1 MYKILSLILFGQ
13 LVLIQ
18 APSAQSEFEFNIS
31 SAISSEEIT
40 SINDSLN
47 TPLRMALLFDEEYLV
62 VSDINNFP
70 PIHIMKVIDSG
81 DLEYVK
87 GIGRE
92 GRGPSEYLSPNVV
105 IPVDGNKFYIHDAGN
120 LKLVPYN
127 REFEALTM
135 EEFNFMTSAPP
146 TSIHK
151 SDEGFYVSGI
161 TVEGK
166 FEVIDEEG
174 NLTRKVGEEVSL
186 GNGVPPNVNAHA
198 WHSYSTYSPVNNR
211 IAVFSRAAD
220 LVELFDMATDE
231 KVGVFANSDFST
243 PDVSLSNTGG
253 MPRLTPNRG
262 AKTTFLWATSNDEY
276 IYALYSGKLA
286 THDISNF
293 GKYVMKFDWDLNFIG
308 SYELDH
314 QSFSIELDKQGN
326 LYSIQLDPLPAIRY
340 IEMD

>member
-1 MYKILSLILFGQ
+1 MSNILSLILFWL

-18 APSAQSEFEFNIS
+18 TSIAQSEFEFNNS
-31 SAISSEEIT
+31 QAISSEEIT
-40 SINDSLN
+40 SISDSLN

-62 VSDINNFP
+62 VTDANNFP
-70 PIHIMKVIDSG
+70 PVHKMKIIDNG
-81 DLEYVK
+81 ALEYVK

-105 IPVDGNKFYIHDAGN
+105 IPVNDDMFYIHDAAN

-127 REFEALTM
+127 RDFEALTM

-151 SDEGFYVSGI
+151 SSDGFYVSGI

-174 NLTRKVGEEVSL
+174 NLTRKIGEDASL
-186 GNGVPPNVNAHA
+186 GNGVPPNVLALA
-198 WHSYSTYSPVNNR
+198 WHSYSTYSPENSK

-220 LVELFDMATDE
+220 LVELFDIATDE
-231 KVGVFANSDFST
+231 KVGVFANPDFST

-286 THDISNF
+286 THEISNF
-293 GKYVMKFDWDLNFIG
+293 GKYIMKFDWDINFIE

-314 QSFSIELDKQGN
+314 QSFSIELDKVGN
-326 LYSIQLDPLPAIRY
+326 LYSIQLDPVPVIRY